1 MGNVAGQAE
10 LGETIVSLRDLM
22 ALQVGD
28 VVIFDKDT
36 TEPLTTTINEIPKF
50 EVFPGTHKDR
60 MVVQV
65 ANVITGTEE

>member
-1 MGNVAGQAE
+1 
-10 LGETIVSLRDLM
+10 VSLRDLM

-36 TEPLTTTINEIPKF
+36 TEPLVASVNGIPKF
-50 EVFPGTHKDR
+50 EVFAGTHKDH

-65 ANVITGTEE
+65 ADLITEAEE